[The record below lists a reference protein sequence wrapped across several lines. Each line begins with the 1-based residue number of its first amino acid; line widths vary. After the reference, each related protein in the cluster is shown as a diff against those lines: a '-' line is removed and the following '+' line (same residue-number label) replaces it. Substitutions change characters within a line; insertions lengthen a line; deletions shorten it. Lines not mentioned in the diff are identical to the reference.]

1 MNMASSRRDFL
12 RGMGC
17 TLLTR
22 AAVCAGAE
30 RLLTM
35 NALAQAPAAD
45 PNYRALVCIF
55 MFGGNDSNNVI
66 IPYDAYA
73 DVGGYGDIRGGSGIG
88 IPKDSL
94 LQVSPPR
101 AGAKFGLHPALG
113 NRYNG
118 SSLYDLWQQGKVS
131 AVVNVGTLIQ
141 PVTQDDYQAGRF
153 RPYQLFSHSDQQTEW
168 QTSVANS
175 PYPTGWAGRAA
186 DVFGIDPSGFPTI
199 ASVSGVTIF
208 SAGSAT
214 RPLVL
219 PDANTTLANA
229 LKLRRAA
236 DMQSGSALNDLLN
249 LDAGTGSPTLVRDV
263 AAITNQAILNS
274 QALQMGQDVLTQFPN
289 TGL

>member
-1 MNMASSRRDFL
+1 MGASGRDF
-12 RGMGC
+12 RGGWGC
-17 TLLTR
+17 TRRTR

-30 RLLTM
+30 RLLPM
-35 NALAQAPAAD
+35 NALARAPAAD
-45 PNYRALVCIF
+45 PSYRALVCIF

-66 IPYDAYA
+66 IPYDGYT
-73 DVGGYGDIRGGSGIG
+73 DLGGYGDVRGGSGIG
-88 IPKDSL
+88 IPQDSL

-113 NRYNG
+113 NKFNG
-118 SSLYDLWQQGKVS
+118 SSLYDLWQSGKVS

-141 PVTQDDYQAGRF
+141 PVSQADYRAGRF

-168 QTSVANS
+168 QTSVANG
-175 PYPTGWAGRAA
+175 PAPKGWAGRMR

-219 PDANTTLANA
+219 PDANTTPANA
-229 LKLRRAA
+229 LQLRPAA
-236 DMQSGSALNDLLN
+236 DSHSG
-249 LDAGTGSPTLVRDV
+249 
-263 AAITNQAILNS
+263 
-274 QALQMGQDVLTQFPN
+274 
-289 TGL
+289 